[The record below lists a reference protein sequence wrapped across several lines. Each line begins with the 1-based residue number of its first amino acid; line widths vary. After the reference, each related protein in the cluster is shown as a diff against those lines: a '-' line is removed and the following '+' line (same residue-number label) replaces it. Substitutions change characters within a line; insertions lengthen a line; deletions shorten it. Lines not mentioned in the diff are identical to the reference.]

1 MAETLFNKFGTVV
14 DSGKEIFGEDEPGEV
29 MYIIQDGSVRITKLV
44 DGKPHILAVLGK
56 GDFFGEMAIV
66 TRVRRTATAT
76 AASTVRLLS
85 FDRNGFLSMVAN
97 NARIALNIIDK
108 LCRRLQAANSQIQV
122 LANKNETGM
131 IYLNIYYAFAEG
143 GMENAKLD
151 LHKVA
156 RETAS
161 NLGVNQERIISI
173 IRHLAERKV
182 IALGNNSMYLV
193 DRLSLVTLAQN
204 AGEIK
209 KLG

>member
-14 DSGKEIFGEDEPGEV
+14 DSGKEIFAENEPGEV

-76 AASTVRLLS
+76 AASTARLLS

-156 RETAS
+156 RETAA

-209 KLG
+209 QLG